1 MRKSRCPIH
10 LTFSTFSGLIS
21 DVPKSADVASSEGG
35 TPEARRGRAVNELM
49 YTDSLMEHL
58 RKGAPLDLEAERVR
72 LPRFTEIRECS
83 PAEFGQKGKEPF
95 VLARCRT
102 ATWAIVPV
110 SKRGSFDTKDADAFL
125 KLVQSVADQNPGKPV
140 KGYVIT
146 SGPIANDSKVKI
158 AAAGHVV
165 SAFVA
170 TA

>member
-1 MRKSRCPIH
+1 MSFVTH
-10 LTFSTFSGLIS
+10 
-21 DVPKSADVASSEGG
+21 SAVDTSSAEVSLVDREDD
-35 TPEARRGRAVNELM
+35 TVNELM
-49 YTDSLMEHL
+49 HTDSLMEHL

-72 LPRFTEIRECS
+72 LPRFTEIRECNPS
-83 PAEFGQKGKEPF
+83 EFGQKGKEPF

-110 SKRGSFDTKDADAFL
+110 SKRTSFDHKDADAFL
-125 KLVQSVADQNPGKPV
+125 KLVQSVAEQNPGKPV

-146 SGPIANDSKVKI
+146 SGPIANDSKVKL